1 MFIGPCH
8 QLAPVFIVDFQVVQV
23 QLTLQKFSAVTSGRR
38 TRGFG
43 RVFVVE
49 GGGIAW
55 NGFEDLEGLEGLEA
69 LEALER

>member
-1 MFIGPCH
+1 MD
-8 QLAPVFIVDFQVVQV
+8 L
-23 QLTLQKFSAVTSGRR
+23 
-38 TRGFG
+38 G

-69 LEALER
+69 LEALERWDEA